1 MMVTTMQLEMLGG
14 INMSLPASYIR
25 KRKEIAKRNGD
36 IKDAK
41 KKAKLGLYL
50 TTNHIFSYQGFTDF
64 IYTAV
69 RGIGK
74 SVISVETAIILKRKY
89 GYENVNCYYFRLTDI
104 SIKAM
109 LANHA
114 EKAVD
119 PYLVAKYNLEIT
131 CKGNIVYDHGKKL
144 IEFYPLV
151 SAGSKGKGVNLYDC
165 NFFHRVDKKTG
176 KRIKTFV
183 VTIWDEFL
191 MADGIEKKSVG
202 DPVEQY
208 KIYREAILRDAE
220 VIKDYNAVYNFLLA
234 NNVSECAA
242 VTGALYNYIPNPNNH
257 NRVKLT
263 RRRAMFWNVPISD
276 AYLAKRKNSYNKN
289 IMDYENDPNYAVV
302 EKDLSLVK
310 PKRTRLRRV
319 TSLIKFHA
327 IDKGKWFCVYDGKW
341 VRQYRGETVSKSI
354 IIPMKRYL
362 DELFNPDLV
371 TMVFERFDAR
381 SYGFADI
388 ISMSLFQSQLRL
400 LKAK

>member
-1 MMVTTMQLEMLGG
+1 MKPPEKHGG
-14 INMSLPASYIR
+14 TNVALPASCIR
-25 KRKEIAKRNGD
+25 IRNKIVKKHEIEHKVKKRAQ
-36 IKDAK
+36 
-41 KKAKLGLYL
+41 LGLYL
-50 TTNHIFSYQGFTDF
+50 TTNHVFSYQNITDF

-89 GYENVNCYYFRLTDI
+89 GYENVQCYYFRLTDL

-131 CKGNIVYDHGKKL
+131 CKGNTIYDHGKKL

-165 NFFHRVDKKTG
+165 NFFHRRDKKTG
-176 KRIKTFV
+176 KKIKTFV

-220 VIKDYNAVYNFLLA
+220 VIKEYNAVFNFLLA

-257 NRVKLT
+257 RRVKLT
-263 RRRAMFWNVPISD
+263 RQRAMFWNVPISE

-289 IMDYENDPNYAVV
+289 IMDYENDPNYSTV
-302 EKDLSLVK
+302 EKDLSLLK
-310 PKRTRLRRV
+310 PKKTRLRKV
-319 TSLIKFHA
+319 TALIKFHA
-327 IDKGKWFCVYDGKW
+327 IDKSKWFCLYDSKYI
-341 VRQYRGETVSKSI
+341 RQYRNECVRKSLVI
-354 IIPMKRYL
+354 SMKRYL

-371 TMVFERFDAR
+371 EMVFDRFDAR
-381 SYGFADI
+381 SFRFADL